1 MSTNAVFFE
10 AAAIL
15 LREGLEAILVLA
27 ALAAYLTRAE
37 AKNRLNMLWL
47 GAAVTC
53 PDSSIHA

>member
-1 MSTNAVFFE
+1 MPTNAVFLE

-37 AKNRLNMLWL
+37 AKK
-47 GAAVTC
+47 
-53 PDSSIHA
+53 SS